1 MLEFG
6 FHQGAG
12 LSSHMPQ
19 NDLQLLAMASTQ
31 DTNGGMETLWQ
42 LCLHLQHLGYPVVVL
57 DATAPENPRSPGLQQ
72 LLAHSARAQD
82 MRPAAGATN
91 TLAVLPAKLGLQTL
105 LQQAEPG
112 QPLLPLLQPLLR
124 SYALVVLHAPIDV
137 LASPLLDASL
147 ATPLIL
153 MPPGQ
158 NGVIATYRQLKLLAL
173 HAGLNGLVACMARSY
188 PAQQLRL
195 AQDSLESL
203 RRCAMRHLGQ
213 QPHTTLI
220 RADRPQELQ
229 RLALQWLENAC
240 TISAPGTF
248 SALPSIPKAG
258 FPTYIAQSH

>member
-31 DTNGGMETLWQ
+31 DANGGMETLWQ

-57 DATAPENPRSPGLQQ
+57 DATAPETPRSPGLQQ

-82 MRPAAGATN
+82 MRPAASAAN

-153 MPPGQ
+153 MLPGQ

-173 HAGLNGLVACMARSY
+173 HAGLNGLVACMACSY

-203 RRCAMRHLGQ
+203 RRCAMRYLGQ

>member
-1 MLEFG
+1 MTT
-6 FHQGAG
+6 A
-12 LSSHMPQ
+12 
-19 NDLQLLAMASTQ
+19 LAR
-31 DTNGGMETLWQ
+31 E
-42 LCLHLQHLGYPVVVL
+42 Y
-57 DATAPENPRSPGLQQ
+57 TAAAAKA
-72 LLAHSARAQD
+72 AHA
-82 MRPAAGATN
+82 
-91 TLAVLPAKLGLQTL
+91 
-105 LQQAEPG
+105 
-112 QPLLPLLQPLLR
+112 R
-124 SYALVVLHAPIDV
+124 SYAALYGF
-137 LASPLLDASL
+137 ASA
-147 ATPLIL
+147 
-153 MPPGQ
+153 
-158 NGVIATYRQLKLLAL
+158 KLLAL